1 MSKAEE
7 LEKNWHSRL
16 SKEDIQLSET
26 VRHSLINW
34 LLGEDRQRF
43 EDLDLEQ
50 LEICCQ
56 GMDYRY
62 RILRQRYLFVSPT
75 QAYKNLLNRLG
86 SVVTLRNKIRTW
98 VALSRDRQRAVVDV
112 LQEVI
117 QEMLKNDRYIQTQI
131 AWISQCTQDERLR
144 NSILFATIEEYSL
157 RPIRNQPLLA
167 YRFVNYLRRQSRGG
181 MTQVPQQ
188 EIIRILSDEVGTDE
202 DESSMSL
209 LDTQAA
215 NQYQEVQ
222 EWEEKQTLRLKVQRE
237 FEAYLE
243 SKIDRVAVEWLRL
256 YLAGRSQEAIA
267 KRLNLPIKQIY
278 RLREKVSYHAI
289 KGFALKGKPELVAS
303 WLEISLKEHNLGLT
317 PVQWEKFSQ
326 NLTPIQQ
333 EILTL
338 SKSNKSL
345 ETIGQELKLKKSQIL
360 KEWSEIYLAAQSL
373 RTDGIN

>member
-1 MSKAEE
+1 MTKAEE
-7 LEKNWHSRL
+7 LEKVWQSRL

-26 VRHSLINW
+26 VRKSIVNW

-43 EDLDLEQ
+43 ENFEPQQ
-50 LEICCQ
+50 LEISSQ

-62 RILRQRYLFVSPT
+62 RILRQRYLSVSPT

-86 SVVTLRNKIRTW
+86 SVVTIRNKIRTW
-98 VALSRDRQRAVVDV
+98 VALSRDRQRAVIDV

-117 QEMLKNDRYIQTQI
+117 QEMLKNDRYIQGQM
-131 AWISQCTQDERLR
+131 AWIGQCTQDERLR
-144 NSILFATIEEYSL
+144 NSILFATFEEYCL

-188 EIIRILSDEVGTDE
+188 EMIRILSEEIGTDQ
-202 DESSMSL
+202 DESSISL
-209 LDTQAA
+209 LDTQAVA
-215 NQYQEVQ
+215 QYQEVQ
-222 EWEEKQTLRLKVQRE
+222 GWEEKQVLRRKVKQE

-243 SKIDRVAVEWLRL
+243 GKVGQEAVDWLKL

-267 KRLNLPIKQIY
+267 KRLNMPIKQVY

-289 KGFALKGKPELVAS
+289 KGFALKGQPELVES

-317 PVQWEKFSQ
+317 PTQWQKFWQ
-326 NLTPIQQ
+326 NLSSIQQ
-333 EILTL
+333 EIITHL
-338 SKSNKSL
+338 KSGKSL
-345 ETIGQELKLKKSQIL
+345 ESISQEMNWKKSQIM
-360 KEWSEIYLAAQSL
+360 KEWSELYLAAQTL
-373 RTDGIN
+373 RTDSVN